1 MHSNAPT
8 SSRSWVIYQLVE
20 LVNGNNAYTD
30 WENSLGTKLT
40 QWVVS
45 RERRDRYTLTQ
56 GVEVGI
62 GR

>member
-8 SSRSWVIYQLVE
+8 SSWVIYQLVE

-45 RERRDRYTLTQ
+45 REREEIDTHSHKESR
-56 GVEVGI
+56 
-62 GR
+62 